1 MAKLPFFVFF
11 KAAIFKSLY
20 IISPSCLVDP
30 MLNVFFEILKID
42 FSNFSIL
49 VENFEDSLLSE
60 DLSSLIP
67 FISISASILIN
78 GFSNN
83 S

>member
-1 MAKLPFFVFF
+1 
-11 KAAIFKSLY
+11 
-20 IISPSCLVDP
+20 

-49 VENFEDSLLSE
+49 FENFEESLLSE